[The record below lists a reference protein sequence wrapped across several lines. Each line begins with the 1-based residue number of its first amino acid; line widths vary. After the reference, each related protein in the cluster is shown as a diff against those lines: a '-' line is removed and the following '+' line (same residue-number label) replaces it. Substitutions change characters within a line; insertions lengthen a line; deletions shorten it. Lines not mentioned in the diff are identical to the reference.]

1 MRTRYLGQRR
11 IRRRESHVC
20 LLVAVGHDHSREP
33 NARSV
38 SFISCEGHGVT
49 IARWIGRGTF
59 KAAALI
65 GAFVLIVALW
75 LWDASI
81 LTRAAD
87 ENLRLIKAA
96 TRVLPPDWASKT
108 ESALR
113 IFGADRALL
122 LVEGVALAKLIM
134 LGIAQPFRRR
144 RPWRRN

>member
-1 MRTRYLGQRR
+1 MRGTAL
-11 IRRRESHVC
+11 
-20 LLVAVGHDHSREP
+20 
-33 NARSV
+33 
-38 SFISCEGHGVT
+38 T

-59 KAAALI
+59 NAAALI

-87 ENLRLIKAA
+87 ENLRLIKTA

-134 LGIAQPFRRR
+134 LGIAQPFRRG